1 MVQNN
6 KSKFRTRRPRINIPL
21 NEHIRARTLQVIDHN
36 GDNLGEISK
45 DEALKIAREAELD
58 LFVVSDKSSV
68 PIAKILDYGKYK
80 FEQSKKDKSTKK
92 KSGSD
97 YKEVKMGYNIDI
109 GDYNTRL
116 KRAKE
121 FLTKGL
127 KVKLNITLK
136 GREMQHMDRAKDMAR
151 KFIDDVMDFGTGDQV
166 PNRIPGRSIIVF
178 ILPGADKNKIKKR
191 EDEKALAQQAQEA
204 GNQDVKDTAQ

>member
-1 MVQNN
+1 MVQN
-6 KSKFRTRRPRINIPL
+6 KSRFRSRRPRINIPL
-21 NEHIRARTLQVIDHN
+21 NEHIRARTLQVVDHN
-36 GDNLGEISK
+36 GNNLGEISK
-45 DEALKIAREAELD
+45 DEALRIAREAELD
-58 LFVVSDKSSV
+58 LFVVSDKSDV

-80 FEQSKKDKSTKK
+80 FEQSKKDKGTKK
-92 KSGSD
+92 KQGSD

-121 FLTKGL
+121 FLDKGK

-136 GREMQHMDRAKDMAR
+136 GREMQHIGRAKDMAR
-151 KFIDDVMDFGTGDQV
+151 KFIDDVMDHGTGEPV
-166 PNRIPGRSIIVF
+166 PDRIAGRSIIVF

-191 EDEKALAQQAQEA
+191 QEELAKKESEENAQDSS
-204 GNQDVKDTAQ
+204 Q

>member
-1 MVQNN
+1 MAQDNR
-6 KSKFRTRRPRINIPL
+6 SRFRSRRPRINIPL
-21 NEHIRARTLQVIDHN
+21 NEHIRAKTLQVIDHN

-45 DEALKIAREAELD
+45 DEALRIAKSVELD
-58 LFVVSDKSSV
+58 LFVVSDKAGV

-80 FEQSKKDKSTKK
+80 FEQSKKDKGTKK

-121 FLTKGL
+121 FLDKGK

-151 KFIDDVMDFGTGDQV
+151 KFIDDVMEHGTGE
-166 PNRIPGRSIIVF
+166 PIPKKIPGRSIIVF
-178 ILPGADKNKIKKR
+178 ILPGADKQKIKQRNEELKR
-191 EDEKALAQQAQEA
+191 KEQEA
-204 GNQDVKDTAQ
+204 LELENAQNSP